1 MMNKTLLTAV
11 FAFSALLILPSAS
24 APKVA
29 VKDLTTELRKDP
41 EGIDCVTPRLSWKV
55 VSEENKTLQTAYRI
69 RVRLVDLRTG
79 DLVVEK
85 VEEGFAGFPWFFELE
100 YDAKDLRKG
109 DPHGLVA
116 EVLAGDAVLYRTDT
130 QYRLPEAGSVA
141 GADLVVTRSP

>member
-1 MMNKTLLTAV
+1 MTV
-11 FAFSALLILPSAS
+11 LP
-24 APKVA
+24 
-29 VKDLTTELRKDP
+29 T
-41 EGIDCVTPRLSWKV
+41 
-55 VSEENKTLQTAYRI
+55 YRI

-85 VEEGFAGFPWFFELE
+85 EEEGFAGFPWFFELE

>member
-1 MMNKTLLTAV
+1 MKTALSVLAL
-11 FAFSALLILPSAS
+11 SAALAAGCSHCPLCGGEWGAAERARLAAEEAAKAPQPRRAEGTVSCPDRVTVLP
-24 APKVA
+24 
-29 VKDLTTELRKDP
+29 T
-41 EGIDCVTPRLSWKV
+41 
-55 VSEENKTLQTAYRI
+55 YRI

-79 DLVVEK
+79 DPVAEK
-85 VEEGFAGFPWFFELE
+85 EEEGFAGFPWFFALE

-130 QYRLPEAGSVA
+130 QYRLPETGSVA

>member
-1 MMNKTLLTAV
+1 MKTALSVLALSAALAAGCSHCPLCGGEWGAAERARLAAEEAARAPRPRTAAGTV
-11 FAFSALLILPSAS
+11 SCPDRVTVLP
-24 APKVA
+24 
-29 VKDLTTELRKDP
+29 T
-41 EGIDCVTPRLSWKV
+41 
-55 VSEENKTLQTAYRI
+55 YRI

-85 VEEGFAGFPWFFELE
+85 EEEGFAGFPWFFALE

-130 QYRLPEAGSVA
+130 QYRLPETGSVA